1 MESPERGR
9 RRRGIVQG
17 GVLPVCGLLLADLDP
32 GSATALALA
41 RFIRGSTEV
50 LWESS
55 FREGFLLAGND
66 WSKAPSGKIAYT
78 SQLSAI
84 MALELRARLQS
95 G

>member
-1 MESPERGR
+1 MLYRY
-9 RRRGIVQG
+9 V
-17 GVLPVCGLLLADLDP
+17 GLLLADLDP

-41 RFIRGSTEV
+41 TFIRSSTDA

-55 FREGFLLAGND
+55 FRDDFLLAGDD
-66 WSKAPSGKIAYT
+66 WTKVPSGKIAYA

-84 MALELRARLQS
+84 MALEQRARLES